1 MFASIGI
8 FLGLLAAAFVAWP
21 LRSTA
26 QSTTRHD
33 DVMRALYRAR
43 VDEVEAETDDAV
55 LLEELHSELGAVL
68 LSEQVAEQAP
78 PLTLTPSSRW
88 LVVLALIIPLL
99 GVSLYLQVSTPG
111 LRTIQGAQAVLS
123 ASADDIAELQSWQIR
138 LSAWVADHPQ
148 DNNSWYLLGHAY
160 LKLDLF
166 AEAAEA
172 FASASNIAGD
182 DLNVL
187 LYWLQARYLR
197 DRGILDEVS
206 RSLADKLLAEHP
218 NFPVVLEMLA
228 LDAFRR
234 EDYPASI
241 RLLHR
246 ALSSTTDLN
255 QQGIFATAI
264 EQVRNNIDTPPPGVT
279 VEVSAPDGVPGEATV
294 FVIARPVGGGMPYAV
309 VRRSAGAVP
318 FSARLDDLASMSE
331 ARLLS
336 SAEAFEVVV
345 RLSHAGVAVA
355 QPGDW
360 QWRSDELTLGSSE
373 LPVLRAQLLPP

>member
-1 MFASIGI
+1 
-8 FLGLLAAAFVAWP
+8 
-21 LRSTA
+21 
-26 QSTTRHD
+26 
-33 DVMRALYRAR
+33 
-43 VDEVEAETDDAV
+43 
-55 LLEELHSELGAVL
+55 
-68 LSEQVAEQAP
+68 
-78 PLTLTPSSRW
+78 
-88 LVVLALIIPLL
+88 
-99 GVSLYLQVSTPG
+99 
-111 LRTIQGAQAVLS
+111 VLS

-138 LSAWVADHPQ
+138 LSAWVAKHPQ
-148 DNNSWYLLGHAY
+148 DNSSWYLLGHAY
-160 LKLDLF
+160 LKLDRF
-166 AEAAEA
+166 AEATEA
-172 FASASNIAGD
+172 FATTSKIVGD

-255 QQGIFATAI
+255 QQGVFATAI
-264 EQVRNNIDTPPPGVT
+264 EQVRNNIEIPPAGVT
-279 VEVSAPDGVPGEATV
+279 VEVTAPDGVPGEATV

-318 FSARLDDLASMSE
+318 FSTRLDDLASMSE

-336 SAEAFEVVV
+336 SAPAFEVIV
-345 RLSHAGVAVA
+345 RLSRAGVAAA

-360 QWRSDELTLGSSE
+360 QWQSNELTLDSGE
-373 LPVLRAQLLPP
+373 LSVLQAQLVPP